1 MTRSC
6 LLDTPHEIFHQICKE
21 VLGGDESL
29 QFPVNLEVRLAEAD
43 VTSLSA
49 RFASL
54 RAVRQAFGA
63 FCICH
68 K

>member
-1 MTRSC
+1 MTRSY
-6 LLDTPHEIFHQICKE
+6 LLDMPHEIFHQICKE

-29 QFPVNLEVRLAEAD
+29 QFPVNLGTHLAAVD
-43 VTSLSA
+43 GTPLSA

-63 FCICH
+63 SYTCH